1 MGNIVV
7 AFANLDD
14 QNLLRYYENIRDQV
28 ERDAPYKFKL
38 TSGPSI
44 RQHADELRAEIAR
57 RRLQHSPINWQSL
70 WGDPM
75 ARKRRAAQWSM
86 KDDREL
92 IELAAASLDDL
103 AAHFN
108 RPPAIVIKR
117 GRRLGVYLKAE
128 AVSRK
133 RPSSNKG
140 DRSGWG

>member
-1 MGNIVV
+1 
-7 AFANLDD
+7 
-14 QNLLRYYENIRDQV
+14 
-28 ERDAPYKFKL
+28 
-38 TSGPSI
+38 
-44 RQHADELRAEIAR
+44 
-57 RRLQHSPINWQSL
+57 
-70 WGDPM
+70 M

-140 DRSGWG
+140 DRSG